1 MTRDLGKPPLGK
13 LMRAQRA
20 VLENRGQLQ
29 RIFANRYTAA
39 TQMESLELEPAER
52 FERSQSGWGS
62 LYLVEHGELSLQLQ
76 GAGDLAVGAGA
87 LVAVP
92 SGRAHSCSSPEG
104 ARLTVIR
111 VSNNAHL
118 LPGLLP
124 PVLTIS
130 RSELRN
136 IKGLVPIL
144 TLLREFCEDN
154 DPLTELIKCRLAD
167 IMAMSML
174 MHLLRQ
180 LDAPVEAILEEGFDS
195 RIRAAIAAIHRNPGK
210 SWTVATLART
220 VNLSRS
226 SFAARFSQVVGE
238 PPMQYL
244 ARIRVNLASSYLQSR
259 DWSVADIAQM
269 VGYRSEGAFIN
280 AFRRTMNTSPGQ
292 FRKNARSG
300 H

>member
-1 MTRDLGKPPLGK
+1 
-13 LMRAQRA
+13 MRAQQA

-29 RIFANRYTAA
+29 SIFANRYTAA
-39 TQMESLELEPAER
+39 TQVENLMLEPAAR
-52 FERSQSGWGS
+52 FERLQSGWGS
-62 LYLVEHGELSLQLQ
+62 LYLVENGDFELQLQ
-76 GAGDLAVGAGA
+76 GAGNVAVAAGA

-92 SGRAHSCSSPEG
+92 SGRAHSGISAGG
-104 ARLTVIR
+104 ARLLVIR

-124 PVLTIS
+124 PALTID
-130 RSELRN
+130 RSDMRR
-136 IKGLVPIL
+136 IKGLSP
-144 TLLREFCEDN
+144 TLALMREYCEDN
-154 DPLTELIKCRLAD
+154 DPLMELIKCRLAD
-167 IMAMSML
+167 ILAMSML

-180 LDAPVEAILEEGFDS
+180 IDAPIEAILEEGFDS
-195 RIRAAIAAIHRNPGK
+195 RIRAAIGAIHRNPEK
-210 SWTVATLART
+210 AWTVASLAREA
-220 VNLSRS
+220 NLSRS
-226 SFAARFSQVVGE
+226 SFAARFRQVVGE

-292 FRKNARSG
+292 FRRKARTG